1 MIRFLQRKTGWIAS
15 AALLAAAGLAMAEA
29 TPTPKPV
36 AGAARPP
43 EASIAFANRGGIR
56 DWQADSDRGMWV
68 QDNHNRWYYGRF
80 MGPCLGLQFAEAV
93 RFRTGAS
100 DQLDRWSSVRARDT
114 GNCTFT
120 SFVLSDGPPRKVDR
134 KPKVKAAQPAVP
146 APVTPA
152 PAAPAGPG
160 AAPPTG

>member
-1 MIRFLQRKTGWIAS
+1 MIRFPQRKTGWIAS
-15 AALLAAAGLAMAEA
+15 AALLAAARLAMAEA
-29 TPTPKPV
+29 TPTPKPA
-36 AGAARPP
+36 AGATRPQ
-43 EASIAFANRGGIR
+43 EASIPFANRGGIR

-68 QDNHNRWYYGRF
+68 QDNHNHWYYGRF

-93 RFRTGAS
+93 RFRTGPT

-120 SFVLSDGPPRKVDR
+120 SFVRSDGPPKKADK
-134 KPKVKAAQPAVP
+134 KPKVKAAQPA

-152 PAAPAGPG
+152 PAAPS
-160 AAPPTG
+160 APPTG